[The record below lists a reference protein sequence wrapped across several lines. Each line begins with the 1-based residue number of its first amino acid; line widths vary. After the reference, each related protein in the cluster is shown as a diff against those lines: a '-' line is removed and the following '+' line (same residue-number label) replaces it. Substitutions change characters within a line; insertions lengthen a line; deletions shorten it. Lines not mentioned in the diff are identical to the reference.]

1 MLRMYVW
8 TLFAHCENHK
18 SSKPGEA
25 RPSQAIREE
34 VYSSSRHK
42 QNYIMMLKFPL
53 YLEEASDKKYTAAA
67 AKQRQKKAE
76 EVQNLSKIPL

>member
-1 MLRMYVW
+1 
-8 TLFAHCENHK
+8 
-18 SSKPGEA
+18 
-25 RPSQAIREE
+25 
-34 VYSSSRHK
+34 
-42 QNYIMMLKFPL
+42 MLKFPL